1 MLGLDGENQLRT
13 IILVNKGARERAKI
27 AGDMINLYCSGHKAN
42 DLSAENAMDRQPIR
56 CTSRKYDRT
65 HVQAQSKYCKGW
77 RIHNAV

>member
-42 DLSAENAMDRQPIR
+42 DLSAENAMDRQLAQS
-56 CTSRKYDRT
+56 TSRKCDRKY
-65 HVQAQSKYCKGW
+65 VQAQDRYCKG
-77 RIHNAV
+77 